1 MRRTVPRPAVA
12 VGVPEPVTTG
22 SVDLLVVDDGGA
34 LRGYDC
40 RDVVLVEEVAGDP
53 GGYLVRLGRLGSPRE
68 VACREVHGSVALSAR
83 EIRPVPDVLRE
94 RITGEKPWAV
104 GLTGREMYLLY

>member
-1 MRRTVPRPAVA
+1 MTAGP
-12 VGVPEPVTTG
+12 
-22 SVDLLVVDDGGA
+22 VDLLVVDDGAA

-40 RDVVLVEEVAGDP
+40 RDVVRVEEVTKEP

-68 VACREVHGSVALSAR
+68 VACREVLGSVTLSAR
-83 EIRPVPDVLRE
+83 EIRPVPEVLRE

-104 GLTGREMYLLY
+104 GLTERGIYLLY

>member
-1 MRRTVPRPAVA
+1 
-12 VGVPEPVTTG
+12 VTTG
-22 SVDLLVVDDGGA
+22 SVDLLVVDDGEA

-40 RDVVLVEEVAGDP
+40 RDVVRVEEVAVEP

-68 VACREVHGSVALSAR
+68 VACREVLGSVSLSAR

-104 GLTGREMYLLY
+104 GLAGREIYILY